1 MAIDLLNAEY
11 FFQANEKAKSEQI
24 AEYFVDLAKH
34 FQDKNKKKIA
44 IFFDRNP
51 THKKKMQDI
60 FAELSKNLTIRV
72 EFHLMAAYSP
82 KLNLVEYVIHWI
94 RQKVLHHADARKS
107 LPEFQTIIEN
117 LCKKGEILNK
127 EQIINI
133 LCHIESLVYKDM
145 ILSPE
150 RE

>member
-1 MAIDLLNAEY
+1 MLNAEY
-11 FFQANEKAKSEQI
+11 FFQANKKAKSEQI
-24 AEYFVDLAKH
+24 AAFFADLAKH
-34 FQDKNKKKIA
+34 YQDKNKKKIDV
-44 IFFDRNP
+44 FFDRNS
-51 THKKKMQDI
+51 THKNKMQKI
-60 FAELSKNLTIRV
+60 FAELTKDLHIRV
-72 EFHLMAAYSP
+72 QFHLMAAYSP

-94 RQKVLHHADARKS
+94 RQEVLHHADAKKS

-133 LCHIESLVYKDM
+133 LCHIESLVYKDT
-145 ILSPE
+145 ILSPK